1 MYPLCGI
8 PDKTSYP
15 PIIGKA
21 DLHLANLI
29 GLSSSHSSI
38 MTEQKKQLA
47 IAALVIWLLLVIF
60 FMILARSLS
69 LEIFF
74 VLWLI
79 GILVIVELIGP
90 AYVRPSYLQTLK
102 YLIAAGVI
110 VFGVIVAQKVLEILA
125 T

>member
-1 MYPLCGI
+1 
-8 PDKTSYP
+8 
-15 PIIGKA
+15 
-21 DLHLANLI
+21 
-29 GLSSSHSSI
+29 

-47 IAALVIWLLLVIF
+47 IAAIVIWLLLVIF

-79 GILVIVELIGP
+79 GLLVIVELVGP
-90 AYVRPSYLQTLK
+90 AYVRPSYLRTLQ

-110 VFGVIVAQKVLEILA
+110 VFGVIVARKVLEILA

>member
-1 MYPLCGI
+1 
-8 PDKTSYP
+8 
-15 PIIGKA
+15 
-21 DLHLANLI
+21 
-29 GLSSSHSSI
+29 

-47 IAALVIWLLLVIF
+47 ISAIAIWLLLVIF

-79 GILVIVELIGP
+79 GLLVIVELIGS
-90 AYVRPSYLQTLK
+90 AYVRPSCLRTLR

-110 VFGVIVAQKVLEILA
+110 VFVVIVARKVLEILA
-125 T
+125 S